1 MRNFAES
8 QRLVTSYFRRMTNN
22 DFFLVYQK
30 MIQKV
35 LKLVN
40 SIMANNHNLRGGE
53 LSNND
58 KLTSLY
64 RFWKDTA
71 GFVLFSA
78 QRIEETVE
86 ALHVL
91 NTRQQMSSAAV
102 SFNEANDGLDL
113 VARDMV
119 PVLEAFLFLMN
130 KNLVQIH
137 SCVFQLF
144 ADNTAE
150 AILSSVINLINI
162 LPARCLDVFPKLEQK
177 IYVCLEVIC
186 TQYPNSAVQFIS
198 HQSLKILIR
207 GLSSN
212 TLDLVKAST
221 SALDSLLTLC
231 YNELNAARQAQSE
244 AQNNPNFPIAPGG
257 PYLSNRE
264 RRQQN
269 IAEKTAQQYQAI
281 NFIQKVRQDFHVNV
295 LN

>member
-1 MRNFAES
+1 
-8 QRLVTSYFRRMTNN
+8 
-22 DFFLVYQK
+22 

-35 LKLVN
+35 LKLMN

-78 QRIEETVE
+78 KRIEDNIA
-86 ALHVL
+86 ALHRRH
-91 NTRQQMSSAAV
+91 TQQQMSSAAIL
-102 SFNEANDGLDL
+102 FNEADDGLDM
-113 VARDMV
+113 VARDMI

-150 AILSSVINLINI
+150 SILSCVINLINI
-162 LPARCLDVFPKLEQK
+162 LPVKCLDVFPKLEQK

-198 HQSLKILIR
+198 NQSIKILIR
-207 GLSSN
+207 GLSS
-212 TLDLVKAST
+212 TSQDLIKAAT

-244 AQNNPNFPIAPGG
+244 AQNASNFPVAPGG

-269 IAEKTAQQYQAI
+269 VAEKTAQQYQAI
-281 NFIQKVRQDFHVNV
+281 NFLQKASHFVKFRTRPWIDIFPN
-295 LN
+295 